1 MASIE
6 PLCIICNIEKLQ
18 SAKKGFEAMKCSSS
32 GKGKNSLHNELVSKW
47 ESRTPTNVHNSCRK
61 VLMRPIQS
69 LTEEAA
75 SVSKRLR
82 SQSYKLNSTPF
93 Y

>member
-1 MASIE
+1 ME
-6 PLCIICNIEKLQ
+6 T
-18 SAKKGFEAMKCSSS
+18 SACEERFRGSEVQQLREIK
-32 GKGKNSLHNELVSKW
+32 KNSLHNELVSKW